1 LHNQPVGVQ
10 KSAFILLSRLK
21 KREALEIILN
31 TLHFANIEL
40 QNRMWHYLD
49 IKIFIYLHPWQQT
62 YWMNEIRTIFSM
74 NEEDYIEMSKSVHNL
89 DEKNIISANRLEKLK
104 EFLELIKPL

>member
-1 LHNQPVGVQ
+1 
-10 KSAFILLSRLK
+10 
-21 KREALEIILN
+21 
-31 TLHFANIEL
+31 
-40 QNRMWHYLD
+40 
-49 IKIFIYLHPWQQT
+49 
-62 YWMNEIRTIFSM
+62 M